1 MKPSTALY
9 FVALVP
15 PTTIREEVT
24 AFKAY
29 AAKHFGSQ
37 HALHSPPHITLIPP
51 FRWPKDQ
58 YLPLATALS
67 HFKFQ
72 TADLSIDLL
81 NFSSFPPRVIF
92 VDVTQST
99 LLRDLQAQLEQHF
112 SQHLNIQ
119 PKGPF
124 GFHPHMTVAF
134 RDLTAA
140 VFPRFPH
147 IPRRSPCRV
156 HGQPGS
162 WIPPWPGQRSCVPCP
177 LQRRH
182 RF

>member
-140 VFPRFPH
+140 VFPEAWAHF
-147 IPRRSPCRV
+147 ST
-156 HGQPGS
+156 QNY
-162 WIPPWPGQRSCVPCP
+162 QRSFSVEHLSLLRHNGKKWEIEANFA
-177 LQRRH
+177 LQP
-182 RF
+182 